1 MVSSSIFEQQARSML
16 KQRGQRVT
24 APRATV
30 LAALLSAQALARQT
44 QGSAAALSHQDLTQR
59 IEAEEEAGALL
70 AELDRVTL
78 YRILE
83 WLVEIGLA
91 HKVAGEDRVF
101 RFGLNEADTSQ
112 HAESGHAHFHC
123 QSCRAVFCVPQ
134 SPDWRET
141 VTVPEGFVSQEC
153 AVTLRGWCPACMKKR
168 MS

>member
-1 MVSSSIFEQQARSML
+1 MAPDPIFEQQARSIL
-16 KQRGQRVT
+16 RQRGQRVT

-30 LAALLSAQALARQT
+30 LAALLSAQAAARAT
-44 QGSAAALSHQDLTQR
+44 QGSAAALSHQDLSQR
-59 IEAEEEAGALL
+59 FDASGEGAAL

-101 RFGLNEADTSQ
+101 RFSLNEADE
-112 HAESGHAHFHC
+112 HRPESGHAHFHC
-123 QSCRAVFCVPQ
+123 LDCRAIFCLPQ
-134 SPDWRET
+134 SPAWGEA
-141 VTVPEGFVSQEC
+141 VPLPTGFVGKEL

-168 MS
+168 LS